1 MAQEAWMAALRPALS
16 DRKGRALLISTPRGR
31 NWFWHLWQRGNDPLM
46 EDWASWQHATIT
58 NPIIEEKEIAEA
70 RDVLAESIFRQEY
83 EAAFLEDSA
92 AVFKRVREAATAP
105 TDAQHTPGHRY
116 IMGVDFGRYADFT
129 AVAVLDAD
137 TATLVALERFNE
149 IGWAI
154 QRERIAGMA
163 RRWQVES
170 IHAEANAMGEPNIE
184 ALRAMGLPVVAFT
197 MTHLSKPNLIEGLN
211 AAIDNGQIRLLPDEV
226 LLEEL
231 EAFTYTS
238 TRYATYY
245 SAPPGRH
252 DDTVIA
258 LALAWKLAA
267 TPRLAFAIAE
277 VVVVERYWN
286 IHHG

>member
-31 NWFWHLWQRGNDPLM
+31 NWFWHLWQRGNNPLI

-58 NPIIEEKEIAEA
+58 NRIIEEKEIAEA

-149 IGWAI
+149 IGGPFSGSASLDDGAGRWIRSTRRRTRWAN
-154 QRERIAGMA
+154 R
-163 RRWQVES
+163 
-170 IHAEANAMGEPNIE
+170 
-184 ALRAMGLPVVAFT
+184 T
-197 MTHLSKPNLIEGLN
+197 SKPCV
-211 AAIDNGQIRLLPDEV
+211 RWVCPWWP
-226 LLEEL
+226 
-231 EAFTYTS
+231 S
-238 TRYATYY
+238 
-245 SAPPGRH
+245 P
-252 DDTVIA
+252 
-258 LALAWKLAA
+258 
-267 TPRLAFAIAE
+267 
-277 VVVVERYWN
+277 
-286 IHHG
+286 